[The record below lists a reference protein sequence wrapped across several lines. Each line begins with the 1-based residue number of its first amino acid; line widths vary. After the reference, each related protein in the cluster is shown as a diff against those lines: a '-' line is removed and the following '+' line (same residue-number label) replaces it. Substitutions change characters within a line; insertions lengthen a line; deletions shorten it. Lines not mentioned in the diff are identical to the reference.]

1 MDDLHWTNDDGADS
15 GYVWI
20 QECKKVVLTNLPT
33 VTKKTS
39 QTAAPRSTATAT
51 FSGTNTQST
60 PRTARASSQTSSGA
74 ISTVT
79 SAVTASA
86 SLAPLAPTKETG
98 GEKRGNDYWPTVDS
112 KYRHINSTK
121 RPSFRTTSNPKA
133 DLDGKSPAPISAAT
147 TAVQGPVETLDLDND
162 HPKQISSHSLTG
174 QKSLEITTM
183 VVAVAASVIVIA
195 IIFAATAAVFGPCS
209 CSCNRRRRET
219 LGPIPLAFENPL
231 FDTGNCNGADTF
243 YMDVPGTN
251 DSTGKSHDCSVLVN
265 ETYVDSSTFFEFEF
279 CTKLEEEV

>member
-1 MDDLHWTNDDGADS
+1 
-15 GYVWI
+15 
-20 QECKKVVLTNLPT
+20 
-33 VTKKTS
+33 
-39 QTAAPRSTATAT
+39 
-51 FSGTNTQST
+51 
-60 PRTARASSQTSSGA
+60 
-74 ISTVT
+74 
-79 SAVTASA
+79 
-86 SLAPLAPTKETG
+86 
-98 GEKRGNDYWPTVDS
+98 
-112 KYRHINSTK
+112 
-121 RPSFRTTSNPKA
+121 
-133 DLDGKSPAPISAAT
+133 
-147 TAVQGPVETLDLDND
+147 
-162 HPKQISSHSLTG
+162 
-174 QKSLEITTM
+174 M

-195 IIFAATAAVFGPCS
+195 IIFVATAAVFGPCS